1 MEMLIMKKLFLLIL
15 VSLLLSVNGYAEE
28 KFILPKIDGKTVLPK
43 IERVGDKIRNSINA
57 HVQAGFNIIDVSAT
71 DSIVVYTLKKKK
83 TIKVCYL
90 ISTTDNILDCVYP

>member
-1 MEMLIMKKLFLLIL
+1 MKKLLSTIL
-15 VSLLLSVNGYAEE
+15 VICSLLGGNAYAEE

-57 HVQAGFNIIDVSAT
+57 HVQAGFNIVDVSAT

-90 ISTTDNILDCVYP
+90 ILTTDSILDCVYP

>member
-1 MEMLIMKKLFLLIL
+1 MKKLFSTIL
-15 VSLLLSVNGYAEE
+15 VLGLLLSENAYAEE

>member
-1 MEMLIMKKLFLLIL
+1 MYLQMKKLFLSIL

-90 ISTTDNILDCVYP
+90 ILTTDSILDCVYP